1 MIPQRPAEVPL
12 LYQIFGNCRQTITA
26 PRHHASA
33 QSGKITY
40 NKTVIWIRNFSMPP
54 FVLVDGSYFLFR
66 AFHALPPLTTSTGLH
81 TNAIRGAISAIQK
94 LMRRTQPTHMA
105 VIFDTPEPTFRHE
118 LSPIYKGDRPSMPE
132 ELAEQIPYLHALIRA
147 LGIPLHMLPGAEA
160 DDIIGTLAKR
170 AEAQGHQVLIS
181 TGDKD
186 MAQLVTDKVTL
197 EDSFKDKPMDVN
209 GVFEKFGVWPNQII
223 DYLTLMGD
231 ASDGIM
237 GVPGVGAK
245 TAAKLLTEYG
255 SIGGIL
261 ENVDNIKGKV
271 GQNIKDNVEGIT
283 LDHQLASIVCDLDM
297 NLTYDDLKLADP
309 NIEQLRSLYTELEFR
324 NQLQSLDHPN
334 NPNGAAYKQ
343 NSKAILKDA
352 HAEEKTVTEDQA
364 SITSTDDVLGQA
376 NYHTVLAQTDWDN
389 LFKRL
394 STEKRFAFDT
404 ETTSLD
410 YRIAQIVGFS
420 VAFDAHNAYYVPLA
434 HDYEG
439 APEQLNRDLI
449 LAQIKP
455 ILEDKSVEKI
465 GHHLK
470 YDAHVLKNHGIELQ
484 GWYFDT
490 MLASYVLNSVAT
502 RHGMDDVARLYL
514 SHLTTT
520 FEQVAGKG
528 AKQKSFNQIE
538 LETAS
543 HYAAEDAHVTYRL
556 YEVLDA
562 KLHKHPELVNILHNV
577 EMPVARV
584 LTMMEENGIEL
595 NLDFLDQLGSEF
607 AKTMQDLENQITELA
622 GQPFNVSSPKQ
633 VGEILFDKL
642 GLKGG
647 KKTSTGQYSTS
658 ESVLEKIEHPITD
671 LILEYRGLSKLKST
685 YTDGLLKQ
693 ANNETHRVHTS
704 YHQALTATGRLSSTD
719 PNLQNIPVR
728 EDIGRQIRKA
738 FIAPKGRVLLAA
750 DYSQIELRLMAHFS
764 QDEALVDAF
773 NHGQDV
779 HRRTAAEVLGIA
791 LEDVTGN
798 QRRQAKAVNFGL
810 LYGMS
815 EFGLTRQLGFSREE
829 SRSYIGKY
837 FQRYPG
843 VLEYM
848 ERTRQVAREQGFVE
862 TILGRRLYTPDI
874 MASNKMIKQG
884 AERAAINAPLQGSA
898 ADIIKMAMIEVEKM
912 LPKGQAKMLLQVHD
926 ELVFEADEDIAD
938 DLAMKLADVMQSVLK
953 ISVPLVVEVGKGSN
967 WDEAH

>member
-1 MIPQRPAEVPL
+1 
-12 LYQIFGNCRQTITA
+12 
-26 PRHHASA
+26 
-33 QSGKITY
+33 
-40 NKTVIWIRNFSMPP
+40 MPP

-118 LSPIYKGDRPSMPE
+118 LSPIYKGDRPSMPT
-132 ELAEQIPYLHALIRA
+132 ELSEQIPYLHALIRA
-147 LGIPLHMLPGAEA
+147 LGIPLHTLPGAEA

-170 AEAQGHQVLIS
+170 AEAMGHQVLIS

-186 MAQLVTDKVTL
+186 MAQLVTEKVTL
-197 EDSFKDKPMDVN
+197 EDSFKEKPLDVD

-261 ENVDNIKGKV
+261 ENVDKIKGKV
-271 GQNIKDNVEGIT
+271 GQNIKEHVDGIA
-283 LDHQLASIVCDLDM
+283 LDHQLASIVIDLDL
-297 NLTYDDLKLADP
+297 NFGYDDLKLGEP
-309 NIEQLRSLYTELEFR
+309 NVETLRHLYTELEFR

-334 NPNGAAYKQ
+334 NPNNSNYQQAAKSI
-343 NSKAILKDA
+343 NAKAVTAPEPLED
-352 HAEEKTVTEDQA
+352 HASVTSSDDQ
-364 SITSTDDVLGQA
+364 LGQA
-376 NYHTVLAQTDWDN
+376 TYHTVLSQQDWDI
-389 LFKRL
+389 LFERL

-420 VAFDAHNAYYVPLA
+420 VAFDAQDAYYVPLA

-439 APEQLNRDLI
+439 APEQLNREVI

-455 ILEDKSVEKI
+455 ILEDESVKKI

-470 YDAHVLKNHGIELQ
+470 YDAHVLENHGIHLA

-520 FEQVAGKG
+520 YEQVAGKG
-528 AKQKSFNQIE
+528 AKQKTFNQIP
-538 LETAS
+538 LETAA

-556 YEVLDA
+556 YEVLSS
-562 KLHKHPELVNILHNV
+562 KLQAHPELVNILHNIEV
-577 EMPVARV
+577 PVARV
-584 LTMMEENGIEL
+584 LTQMEENGIEL
-595 NLDFLDQLGSEF
+595 DLAFLDQLGGEF
-607 AKTMQDLENQITELA
+607 SNTMQNLENQIMEIA
-622 GQPFNVSSPKQ
+622 GESFNVSSPKQ
-633 VGEILFDKL
+633 VGEVLFEKL

-647 KKTSTGQYSTS
+647 KKTTTGQYSTS
-658 ESVLEKIEHPITD
+658 ESVLEKIEHPIAQ

-685 YTDGLLKQ
+685 YTDGLCKQ
-693 ANNETHRVHTS
+693 ANPDTHRVHTS

-719 PNLQNIPVR
+719 PNLQNIPIR
-728 EDIGRQIRKA
+728 AEIGRQIRKA
-738 FIAPKGRVLLAA
+738 FVAPEGRVLLAA
-750 DYSQIELRLMAHFS
+750 DYSQIELRLMAHLS
-764 QDEALVDAF
+764 QDEALLDAF
-773 NHGQDV
+773 IHGQDV
-779 HRRTAAEVLGIA
+779 HCRTAAEVLGIA
-791 LEDVTGN
+791 LEDVTN
-798 QRRQAKAVNFGL
+798 DQRRQAKAVNFGL

-815 EFGLTRQLGFSREE
+815 EFGLIRQLGFTRQE
-829 SRSYIGKY
+829 SQDYIKQY
-837 FQRYPG
+837 FHRYPG
-843 VLEYM
+843 IYDYM
-848 ERTRQVAREQGFVE
+848 QRTRQVALEQGFVE
-862 TILGRRLYTPDI
+862 TLLGRRLYTPDI
-874 MASNKMIKQG
+874 DARNMMVRKA

-898 ADIIKMAMIEVEKM
+898 ADIIKMAMIEVDKM
-912 LPKGQAKMLLQVHD
+912 LPKDQAKMLLQVHD
-926 ELVFEADEDIAD
+926 ELVFEVDEDIAD
-938 DLAMKLADVMQSVLK
+938 ELAPKLAEVMQSVLQ
-953 ISVPLVVEVGKGSN
+953 ISVPLVVEVGKGKN

>member
-1 MIPQRPAEVPL
+1 
-12 LYQIFGNCRQTITA
+12 
-26 PRHHASA
+26 
-33 QSGKITY
+33 
-40 NKTVIWIRNFSMPP
+40 MPP

-66 AFHALPPLTTSTGLH
+66 AFHALPPLTTSTGIH

-118 LSPIYKGDRPSMPE
+118 LSPIYKGDRPSMPD
-132 ELAEQIPYLHALIRA
+132 ELSQQIPYLHALIRA
-147 LGIPLHMLPGAEA
+147 LGIPLYMLPGAEA

-170 AEAQGHQVLIS
+170 AEAEGHQVLIS

-197 EDSFKDKPMDVN
+197 EDSFKEKPMDVQ
-209 GVFEKFGVWPNQII
+209 GVFEKFGVWPNQIV

-255 SIGGIL
+255 SLGGIL
-261 ENVDNIKGKV
+261 ENVDKIKGRV
-271 GQNIKDNVEGIT
+271 GQNIKDNVDGIAI
-283 LDHQLASIVCDLDM
+283 DHQLASIVCDLDM
-297 NLTYDDLKLADP
+297 GLTFADLKLCDP
-309 NIEQLRSLYTELEFR
+309 NTEELRRLYTELEFR

-334 NPNGAAYKQ
+334 NPNSNSYKQ
-343 NSKAILKDA
+343 VSQAITQTPA
-352 HAEEKTVTEDQA
+352 AAEVATEDQA
-364 SITSTDDVLGQA
+364 QLSSSEDQLGEA
-376 NYHTVLAQTDWDN
+376 TYHTVLNPEDWDA
-389 LFKRL
+389 LFQRL
-394 STEKRFAFDT
+394 STATRFAFDT

-420 VAFDAHNAYYVPLA
+420 VAFDATEAFYVPLA
-434 HDYEG
+434 HDYAG
-439 APEQLNRDLI
+439 APEQLNREAV

-455 ILEDKSVEKI
+455 ILENPAVEKI

-470 YDAHVLKNHGIELQ
+470 YDAHVLENHGIHLQ

-520 FEQVAGKG
+520 YEQIAGKG
-528 AKQKSFNQIE
+528 AKQKTFNQIE
-538 LETAS
+538 IETAA

-556 YEVLDA
+556 YEVLNE
-562 KLHKHPELVNILHNV
+562 KLQRHPELSNLLHHI

-584 LTMMEENGIEL
+584 LTQMEENGIKLDL
-595 NLDFLDQLGSEF
+595 NFLDQLGVEF
-607 AKTMQDLENQITELA
+607 SNTMLQLEQQIIELA

-633 VGEILFDKL
+633 VGEILFEKL
-642 GLKGG
+642 GIKGG
-647 KKTSTGQYSTS
+647 KKTATGQYSTS
-658 ESVLEKIEHPITD
+658 ESILEKIEHPIAS
-671 LILEYRGLSKLKST
+671 LIVEYRGLSKLKST
-685 YTDGLLKQ
+685 YTDGLQKQ
-693 ANNETHRVHTS
+693 ANSSSHRVHTS

-728 EDIGRQIRKA
+728 MDIGRQIRKA
-738 FIAPKGRVLLAA
+738 FIAPEGRVLLAA

-764 QDEALVDAF
+764 QDDALVDAF

-779 HRRTAAEVLGIA
+779 HRRTAAEVLNIA
-791 LEDVTGN
+791 LEDVTPD

-815 EFGLTRQLGFSREE
+815 EFGLIRQLGFTREE
-829 SRSYIGKY
+829 SQNYIKQY

-843 VLEYM
+843 IYEYM
-848 ERTRQVAREQGFVE
+848 QRTRQVALEQGFVE
-862 TILGRRLYTPDI
+862 TLTGRRLYTPDI
-874 MASNKMIKQG
+874 DARNMMVRKA

-898 ADIIKMAMIEVEKM
+898 ADIIKMAMVEVDKM
-912 LPKGQAKMLLQVHD
+912 LPRDQAKMLLQVHD
-926 ELVFEADEDIAD
+926 ELVFEVDADVADE
-938 DLAMKLADVMQSVLK
+938 LAPKLAEMMQSVIKL
-953 ISVPLVVEVGKGSN
+953 SVPLVVEVGKGQN

>member
-12 LYQIFGNCRQTITA
+12 LYQIFGNCCQTITA

-261 ENVDNIKGKV
+261 ENVDSIKGKV
-271 GQNIKDNVEGIT
+271 GQNIKDNVEGIA

-376 NYHTVLAQTDWDN
+376 NYHTVLAQMDWDN

-410 YRIAQIVGFS
+410 YRVAQIVGFS
-420 VAFDAHNAYYVPLA
+420 VAFDAHDAYYVPLA

-439 APEQLNRDLI
+439 APEQLSRDLI

-607 AKTMQDLENQITELA
+607 AKTIQDLENQITELA

-938 DLAMKLADVMQSVLK
+938 DLAVKLADVMQSVLK

>member
-1 MIPQRPAEVPL
+1 
-12 LYQIFGNCRQTITA
+12 
-26 PRHHASA
+26 
-33 QSGKITY
+33 
-40 NKTVIWIRNFSMPP
+40 MPP

-94 LMRRTQPTHMA
+94 LMRRVQPTHMA

-118 LSPIYKGDRPSMPE
+118 LSPIYKGDRPSMPS
-132 ELAEQIPYLHALIRA
+132 ELAEQIPYLHALIKA
-147 LGIPLHMLPGAEA
+147 LGIPLHALPGAEA

-170 AEAQGHQVLIS
+170 AEAMGHQVLIS

-186 MAQLVTDKVTL
+186 MAQLVTEKVTL
-197 EDSFKDKPMDVN
+197 EDSFKEKPLDVN

-245 TAAKLLTEYG
+245 TAAKLLNEYG

-261 ENVDNIKGKV
+261 ENVDKIKGKV

-283 LDHQLASIVCDLDM
+283 LDHQLASIVIDLD
-297 NLTYDDLKLADP
+297 LSFGYDDLKLAEP
-309 NIEQLRSLYTELEFR
+309 NVAKLRELYTELEFR

-334 NPNGAAYKQ
+334 NPNNSNYKQ
-343 NSKAILKDA
+343 
-352 HAEEKTVTEDQA
+352 VVQ
-364 SITSTDDVLGQA
+364 SITTKPVAPIEEDHASLTSSDDQLGQA
-376 NYHTVLAQTDWDN
+376 TYHTVLNQADWDA
-389 LFKRL
+389 LFNRL
-394 STEKRFAFDT
+394 NTAQRFAFDT

-420 VAFDAHNAYYVPLA
+420 VAFDAKDAYYVPLA
-434 HDYEG
+434 HDYEN
-439 APEQLNRDLI
+439 APEQLNRETI

-455 ILEDKSVEKI
+455 ILEDDTIQKI

-470 YDAHVLKNHGIELQ
+470 YDAHVLENHGIQLA

-520 FEQVAGKG
+520 FEQIAGKG
-528 AKQKSFNQIE
+528 AKQKTFNQIE
-538 LETAS
+538 IETAA

-556 YEVLDA
+556 YEVLYE
-562 KLHKHPELVNILHNV
+562 KLKVHPELLNILLNI

-584 LTMMEENGIEL
+584 LTSMEENGIQ
-595 NLDFLDQLGSEF
+595 LDLAFLDQLGCDF
-607 AKTMQDLENQITELA
+607 AETMKNLEQQIEEMA
-622 GQPFNVSSPKQ
+622 GESFNVSSPKQ

-647 KKTSTGQYSTS
+647 KKTTTGQYSTS
-658 ESVLEKIEHPITD
+658 ESILEKLEHPIAE
-671 LILEYRGLSKLKST
+671 LILNYRGLSKLKST
-685 YTDGLLKQ
+685 YTDGLCKQ
-693 ANNETHRVHTS
+693 ANNDTHRVHTS

-719 PNLQNIPVR
+719 PNLQNIPIR
-728 EDIGRQIRKA
+728 EEIGRQIRKA
-738 FIAPKGRVLLAA
+738 FVAPEGRILLAA
-750 DYSQIELRLMAHFS
+750 DYSQIELRLMAHLS
-764 QDEALVDAF
+764 QDDALVDAF
-773 NHGQDV
+773 IHGQDV

-791 LEDVTGN
+791 LEDVTN
-798 QRRQAKAVNFGL
+798 DQRRQAKAVNFGL

-815 EFGLTRQLGFSREE
+815 EFGLTRQLGFTRQE
-829 SRSYIGKY
+829 SQEYIKQY
-837 FQRYPG
+837 FHRYPG
-843 VLEYM
+843 IYEYM
-848 ERTRQVAREQGFVE
+848 QRTRQVALEQGFVE

-874 MASNKMIKQG
+874 DARNMMIRKA

-898 ADIIKMAMIEVEKM
+898 ADIIKMAMIEVDKM
-912 LPKGQAKMLLQVHD
+912 LPKDQAKMLLQVHD
-926 ELVFEADEDIAD
+926 ELVFEVDEAIADE
-938 DLAMKLADVMQSVLK
+938 LASKLAEVMQSVVQ
-953 ISVPLVVEVGKGSN
+953 ISVPLLVEVGKGKN

>member
-1 MIPQRPAEVPL
+1 
-12 LYQIFGNCRQTITA
+12 
-26 PRHHASA
+26 
-33 QSGKITY
+33 
-40 NKTVIWIRNFSMPP
+40 MPP

-66 AFHALPPLTTSTGLH
+66 AFHALPPLTTSTGIH

-118 LSPIYKGDRPSMPE
+118 LSPIYKGDRPSMPD
-132 ELAEQIPYLHALIRA
+132 ELSQQIPYLHALIRA
-147 LGIPLHMLPGAEA
+147 LGIPLYMLPGAEA

-170 AEAQGHQVLIS
+170 AEAEGHQVLIS

-197 EDSFKDKPMDVN
+197 EDSFKEKPMDVQ
-209 GVFEKFGVWPNQII
+209 GVFEKFGVWPNQIV

-255 SIGGIL
+255 SLGGIL
-261 ENVDNIKGKV
+261 ENVDKIKGRV
-271 GQNIKDNVEGIT
+271 GQNIKDNVDGIAI
-283 LDHQLASIVCDLDM
+283 DHQLASIVCDLDM
-297 NLTYDDLKLADP
+297 GLTFADLKLCDP
-309 NIEQLRSLYTELEFR
+309 NTEELRRLYTELEFR

-334 NPNGAAYKQ
+334 NPNSNSYKQ
-343 NSKAILKDA
+343 VSQAISQTPA
-352 HAEEKTVTEDQA
+352 AAEVATEDQA
-364 SITSTDDVLGQA
+364 QLSSSEDQLGEA
-376 NYHTVLAQTDWDN
+376 TYHTVLSPADWDA
-389 LFKRL
+389 LFQRL
-394 STEKRFAFDT
+394 STATRFAFDT

-420 VAFDAHNAYYVPLA
+420 VAFDATEAFYVPLA
-434 HDYEG
+434 HDYAG
-439 APEQLNRDLI
+439 APEQLNREAV

-455 ILEDKSVEKI
+455 ILENPAVEKI

-470 YDAHVLKNHGIELQ
+470 YDAHVLENHGIHLQ

-514 SHLTTT
+514 SHLTTPY
-520 FEQVAGKG
+520 EQIAGKG
-528 AKQKSFNQIE
+528 AKQKTFNQIE
-538 LETAS
+538 IETAA

-556 YEVLDA
+556 YEVLNE
-562 KLHKHPELVNILHNV
+562 KLQRHPELSNLLHHI

-584 LTMMEENGIEL
+584 LTQMEENGIKLDL
-595 NLDFLDQLGSEF
+595 NFLDQLGVEF
-607 AKTMQDLENQITELA
+607 SNTMLQLEQQIIELA

-633 VGEILFDKL
+633 VGEILFEKL
-642 GLKGG
+642 GIKGG
-647 KKTSTGQYSTS
+647 KKTATGQYSTS
-658 ESVLEKIEHPITD
+658 ESILEKIEHPIAS
-671 LILEYRGLSKLKST
+671 LIVEYRGLSKLKST
-685 YTDGLLKQ
+685 YTDGLQKQ
-693 ANNETHRVHTS
+693 ANSSSHRVHTS

-728 EDIGRQIRKA
+728 MDIGRQIRKA
-738 FIAPKGRVLLAA
+738 FIAPEGRVLLAA

-764 QDEALVDAF
+764 QDDALVDAF

-779 HRRTAAEVLGIA
+779 HRRTAAEVLNIA
-791 LEDVTGN
+791 LEDVTPD

-815 EFGLTRQLGFSREE
+815 EFGLIRQLGFTREE
-829 SRSYIGKY
+829 SQNYIKQY

-843 VLEYM
+843 IYEYM
-848 ERTRQVAREQGFVE
+848 QRTRQVALEQGFVE
-862 TILGRRLYTPDI
+862 TLTGRRLYTPDI
-874 MASNKMIKQG
+874 DARNMMVRKA

-898 ADIIKMAMIEVEKM
+898 ADIIKMAMVEVDKM
-912 LPKGQAKMLLQVHD
+912 LPRHQAKMLLQVHD
-926 ELVFEADEDIAD
+926 ELVFEVDANVADE
-938 DLAMKLADVMQSVLK
+938 LAPKLAEVMQSVIEL
-953 ISVPLVVEVGKGSN
+953 SVPLVVEVGKGQN

>member
-1 MIPQRPAEVPL
+1 
-12 LYQIFGNCRQTITA
+12 
-26 PRHHASA
+26 
-33 QSGKITY
+33 
-40 NKTVIWIRNFSMPP
+40 MPP

-118 LSPIYKGDRPSMPE
+118 LSPIYKGDRPSMPT
-132 ELAEQIPYLHALIRA
+132 ELSEQIPYLHALIRA
-147 LGIPLHMLPGAEA
+147 LGIPLHTLPGAEA

-170 AEAQGHQVLIS
+170 AEAMGHQVLIS

-186 MAQLVTDKVTL
+186 MAQLVTEKVTL
-197 EDSFKDKPMDVN
+197 EDSFKEKPLDVD

-237 GVPGVGAK
+237 GVPGIGAK
-245 TAAKLLTEYG
+245 TAAKLLNEYG

-261 ENVDNIKGKV
+261 ENVDKIKGKV
-271 GQNIKDNVEGIT
+271 GQNIKEHVDGIA
-283 LDHQLASIVCDLDM
+283 LDHQLASIVIDLD
-297 NLTYDDLKLADP
+297 LSFGYDDLKLGEP
-309 NIEQLRSLYTELEFR
+309 NVETLRHLYTELEFR

-334 NPNGAAYKQ
+334 NPNNSNYQQAAKSI
-343 NSKAILKDA
+343 NAKAVTAPEPLED
-352 HAEEKTVTEDQA
+352 HASVTSSDDQ
-364 SITSTDDVLGQA
+364 LGQA
-376 NYHTVLAQTDWDN
+376 TYHTVLSQQDWDT
-389 LFKRL
+389 LFERL

-420 VAFDAHNAYYVPLA
+420 VAFDAQDAYYVPLA

-439 APEQLNRDLI
+439 APEQLNREVI

-455 ILEDKSVEKI
+455 ILEDESVKKI

-470 YDAHVLKNHGIELQ
+470 YDAHVLENHGIHLA

-520 FEQVAGKG
+520 YEQVAGKG
-528 AKQKSFNQIE
+528 AKQKTFNQIP
-538 LETAS
+538 LETAA

-556 YEVLDA
+556 YEVLSS
-562 KLHKHPELVNILHNV
+562 KLQAHPELVNILHNIEV
-577 EMPVARV
+577 PVARV
-584 LTMMEENGIEL
+584 LTQMEENGIEL
-595 NLDFLDQLGSEF
+595 DLAFLDQLGGEF
-607 AKTMQDLENQITELA
+607 SNTMQNLENQIMEIA
-622 GQPFNVSSPKQ
+622 GESFNVSSPKQ
-633 VGEILFDKL
+633 VGEVLFEKL

-647 KKTSTGQYSTS
+647 KKTTTGQYSTS
-658 ESVLEKIEHPITD
+658 ESVLEKIEHPIAQ

-685 YTDGLLKQ
+685 YTDGLCKQ
-693 ANNETHRVHTS
+693 ANPDTHRVHTS

-719 PNLQNIPVR
+719 PNLQNIPIR
-728 EDIGRQIRKA
+728 AEIGRQIRKA
-738 FIAPKGRVLLAA
+738 FVAPEGRVLLAA
-750 DYSQIELRLMAHFS
+750 DYSQIELRLMAHLS
-764 QDEALVDAF
+764 QDEALLDAF
-773 NHGQDV
+773 IHGQDV

-791 LEDVTGN
+791 LEDVTN
-798 QRRQAKAVNFGL
+798 DQRRQAKAVNFGL

-815 EFGLTRQLGFSREE
+815 EFGLIRQLGFTRQE
-829 SRSYIGKY
+829 SQDYIKQY
-837 FQRYPG
+837 FHRYPG
-843 VLEYM
+843 IYDYM
-848 ERTRQVAREQGFVE
+848 QRTRQVALEQGFVE
-862 TILGRRLYTPDI
+862 TLLGRRLYTPDI
-874 MASNKMIKQG
+874 DARNMMVRKA

-898 ADIIKMAMIEVEKM
+898 ADIIKMAMIEVDKM
-912 LPKGQAKMLLQVHD
+912 LPKDQAKMLLQVHD
-926 ELVFEADEDIAD
+926 ELVFEVDEDIAD
-938 DLAMKLADVMQSVLK
+938 ELAPKLAEVMQSVLQ
-953 ISVPLVVEVGKGSN
+953 ISVPLVVEVGKGKN

>member
-1 MIPQRPAEVPL
+1 
-12 LYQIFGNCRQTITA
+12 
-26 PRHHASA
+26 
-33 QSGKITY
+33 
-40 NKTVIWIRNFSMPP
+40 MPP

-132 ELAEQIPYLHALIRA
+132 ELSQQIPYLHALIRA

-170 AEAQGHQVLIS
+170 AEALGYQVLIS

-197 EDSFKDKPMDVN
+197 EDSFKEKPMDVD

-237 GVPGVGAK
+237 GVPGIGAK
-245 TAAKLLTEYG
+245 TAAKLLNEYG

-261 ENVDNIKGKV
+261 ENVDKIKGKV
-271 GQNIKDNVEGIT
+271 GQNIKDNTDGIA
-283 LDHQLASIVCDLDM
+283 LDHQLASIICDLD
-297 NLTYDDLKLADP
+297 LSFTYDDLKLQDP
-309 NIEQLRSLYTELEFR
+309 NVEALRNLYTELEFR

-334 NPNGAAYKQ
+334 NPNNRNYKQ
-343 NSKAILKDA
+343 A
-352 HAEEKTVTEDQA
+352 TQ
-364 SITSTDDVLGQA
+364 SITAKAAPEPQEADDQQATLSSDNDQLGEA
-376 NYHTVLAQTDWDN
+376 TYHTVLTQEDWSK
-389 LFKRL
+389 LFERL
-394 STEKRFAFDT
+394 NTEKRFAFDT

-420 VAFDAHNAYYVPLA
+420 VAFDAQDAYYVPLA

-439 APEQLNRDLI
+439 APEQLNREVI

-455 ILEDKSVEKI
+455 ILEDESVKKI

-470 YDAHVLKNHGIELQ
+470 YDAHVLENHGIHLA

-520 FEQVAGKG
+520 YEQVAGKG
-528 AKQKSFNQIE
+528 AKQKTFNQIP
-538 LETAS
+538 LETAA

-556 YEVLDA
+556 YEVLSS
-562 KLHKHPELVNILHNV
+562 KLQAHPELVNILHNIEV
-577 EMPVARV
+577 PVARV
-584 LTMMEENGIEL
+584 LTQMEENGIEL
-595 NLDFLDQLGSEF
+595 DLAFLDQLGGEF
-607 AKTMQDLENQITELA
+607 SNTMQNLENQIMEIA
-622 GQPFNVSSPKQ
+622 GESFNVSSPKQ
-633 VGEILFDKL
+633 VGEVLFEKL

-647 KKTSTGQYSTS
+647 KKTTTGQYSTS
-658 ESVLEKIEHPITD
+658 ESVLEKIEHPIAQ

-685 YTDGLLKQ
+685 YTDGLCKQ
-693 ANNETHRVHTS
+693 ANPDTHRVHTS

-719 PNLQNIPVR
+719 PNLQNIPIR
-728 EDIGRQIRKA
+728 AEIGRQIRKA
-738 FIAPKGRVLLAA
+738 FVAPEGRVLLAA
-750 DYSQIELRLMAHFS
+750 DYSQIELRLMAHLS
-764 QDEALVDAF
+764 QDDALVDAF

-779 HRRTAAEVLGIA
+779 HRRTAAEVLGIP
-791 LEDVTGN
+791 LEEVTN
-798 QRRQAKAVNFGL
+798 DQRRQAKAVNFGL

-815 EFGLTRQLGFSREE
+815 EFGLTRQLGFTRQE
-829 SRSYIGKY
+829 SQEYIKQY
-837 FQRYPG
+837 FRRYPG
-843 VLEYM
+843 IYEYM
-848 ERTRQVAREQGFVE
+848 QRTRQVALEQGFVE

-874 MASNKMIKQG
+874 DARNMMVRKA

-898 ADIIKMAMIEVEKM
+898 ADIIKMAMIEVDKM
-912 LPKGQAKMLLQVHD
+912 LPKDQAKMLLQVHD
-926 ELVFEADEDIAD
+926 ELVFEVDEEIADE
-938 DLAMKLADVMQSVLK
+938 LAPQLAEVMQSVIE
-953 ISVPLVVEVGKGSN
+953 ISVPLVVEVGKGMN
-967 WDEAH
+967 WGEAH

>member
-1 MIPQRPAEVPL
+1 
-12 LYQIFGNCRQTITA
+12 
-26 PRHHASA
+26 
-33 QSGKITY
+33 
-40 NKTVIWIRNFSMPP
+40 MPP

-147 LGIPLHMLPGAEA
+147 LGIPLYMLPGAEA

-170 AEAQGHQVLIS
+170 AEAAGQQVLIS

-186 MAQLVTDKVTL
+186 MAQLVTERVTL

-209 GVFEKFGVWPNQII
+209 GVFEKFGVWPHQII

-255 SIGGIL
+255 CIGSIL
-261 ENVDNIKGKV
+261 ENADKIKGKV
-271 GQNIKDNVEGIT
+271 GQNIKAHADGIA
-283 LDHQLASIVCDLDM
+283 LDHQLASIVCDLDIG
-297 NLTYDDLKLADP
+297 LGYDDLKLLDP
-309 NIEQLRSLYTELEFR
+309 NTEQLRSLYTELEFR

-334 NPNGAAYKQ
+334 NPNGSAYKQ
-343 NSKAILKDA
+343 NSKAIIKNA
-352 HAEEKTVTEDQA
+352 QAEEQVITEDQA

-376 NYHTVLAQTDWDN
+376 SYHTVLSQDAWD
-389 LFKRL
+389 RL
-394 STEKRFAFDT
+394 LQRLNTEKRFAFDT

-410 YRIAQIVGFS
+410 YRVAQIVGFS
-420 VAFDAHNAYYVPLA
+420 IAFDAQDAYYVPLA
-434 HDYEG
+434 HDYED
-439 APEQLNRDLI
+439 APQQLNRDLV

-455 ILEDKSVEKI
+455 VLEDASVQKI

-470 YDAHVLKNHGIELQ
+470 YDAHVLENQGIELR

-520 FEQVAGKG
+520 FEQLAGKG
-528 AKQKSFNQIE
+528 AKQKTFNQIE
-538 LETAS
+538 IAAAA

-562 KLHKHPELVNILHNV
+562 KLRKHPELINILHNV

-595 NLDFLDQLGSEF
+595 NLEFLDQLGAEF
-607 AKTMQDLENQITELA
+607 AKTMQDLENRIAELA
-622 GQPFNVSSPKQ
+622 GEAFNVSSPKQ
-633 VGEILFDKL
+633 VGEVLFEKL

-647 KKTSTGQYSTS
+647 KKTATGQYSTS
-658 ESVLEKIEHPITD
+658 ESVLEKLEHPIAG

-693 ANNETHRVHTS
+693 ANNDTRRVHTS

-738 FIAPKGRVLLAA
+738 FVAPKGRVLLAA

-773 NHGQDV
+773 KHGQDV
-779 HRRTAAEVLGIA
+779 HRRTAAEVLGIP
-791 LEDVTGN
+791 LDEVSSN

-874 MASNKMIKQG
+874 MASNKMVKQG

-898 ADIIKMAMIEVEKM
+898 ADIIKMAMIEVDKI
-912 LPKGQAKMLLQVHD
+912 LPQDQAKMLLQVHD
-926 ELVFEADEDIAD
+926 ELVFEADEAIAD
-938 DLAMKLADVMQSVLK
+938 ELAVKLQEVMQSVLP

>member
-1 MIPQRPAEVPL
+1 
-12 LYQIFGNCRQTITA
+12 
-26 PRHHASA
+26 
-33 QSGKITY
+33 
-40 NKTVIWIRNFSMPP
+40 MPP

-66 AFHALPPLTTSTGLH
+66 AFHALPPLTTSTGLQ

-94 LMRRTQPTHMA
+94 LMRRIQPTHMA

-118 LSPIYKGDRPSMPE
+118 LSPIYKGDRPSMPD
-132 ELAEQIPYLHALIRA
+132 ELAQQIPYLHALIRA

-170 AEAQGHQVLIS
+170 AEAAGHQVLIS

-209 GVFEKFGVWPNQII
+209 GVIEKFGVRPDQII

-231 ASDGIM
+231 ASDGIR

-245 TAAKLLTEYG
+245 TAAKLLNEYG

-271 GQNIKDNVEGIT
+271 GQNLKDNVEGIA
-283 LDHQLASIVCDLDM
+283 LDHQLASIVIDLDL
-297 NLTYDDLKLADP
+297 NITYEDLKLTDP
-309 NIEQLRSLYTELEFR
+309 NVDVLRNLYTELEFR

-334 NPNGAAYKQ
+334 NPNGAVYKQ
-343 NSKAILKDA
+343 ASTQIV
-352 HAEEKTVTEDQA
+352 KTEPTTEARPITDQA
-364 SITSTDDVLGQA
+364 QSTSDDDLLGEAQ
-376 NYHTVLAQTDWDN
+376 YHTILTQADWEQ
-389 LFKRL
+389 LFQRL
-394 STEKRFAFDT
+394 STEKRFAIDT

-410 YRIAQIVGFS
+410 YRVAEMVGFS
-420 VAFDAHNAYYVPLA
+420 VAFDAKDAYYVPHA

-439 APEQLNRDLI
+439 APEQLNREAI
-449 LAQIKP
+449 IQQIKP
-455 ILEDKSVEKI
+455 ILEDTSVEKI

-470 YDAHVLKNHGIELQ
+470 YDAHIFENHGIHLQ

-502 RHGMDDVARLYL
+502 RHGMDDVARVYL

-528 AKQKSFNQIE
+528 AKQKTFNQIE
-538 LETAS
+538 IETAA

-556 YEVLDA
+556 YEVLDR
-562 KLHKHPELVNILHNV
+562 KLKELPELSSILHNIEV
-577 EMPVARV
+577 PVASV
-584 LTMMEENGIEL
+584 LTRMEENGIALDL
-595 NLDFLDQLGSEF
+595 NFLDQLSISFSE
-607 AKTMQDLENQITELA
+607 TIQDLENQIIEIA
-622 GQPFNVSSPKQ
+622 GESFNVSSPKQ
-633 VGEILFDKL
+633 VGEVLFEKM

-647 KKTSTGQYSTS
+647 KKTATGQYSTS
-658 ESVLEKIEHPITD
+658 EAILEKIDHPITA
-671 LILEYRGLSKLKST
+671 LIIEYRGLTKLKST

-693 ANNETHRVHTS
+693 ANPETQRVHTS

-728 EDIGRQIRKA
+728 ENIGRQIRQA
-738 FIAPKGRVLLAA
+738 FIAPEGRILLAA

-764 QDEALVDAF
+764 QDEALVHAF

-779 HRRTAAEVLGIA
+779 HSRTASEVLGVA
-791 LEDVTGN
+791 LENVTSD

-815 EFGLTRQLGFSREE
+815 EFGLIRQLGFTREE
-829 SRSYIGKY
+829 SQNYIKQY
-837 FQRYPG
+837 FHRYPG
-843 VLEYM
+843 IYEYM
-848 ERTRQVAREQGFVE
+848 QRTRQIALEQGFVE
-862 TILGRRLYTPDI
+862 TITGRRLYTPDI
-874 MASNKMIKQG
+874 KASNMMVRKG

-898 ADIIKMAMIEVEKM
+898 AEIIKMAMIEVDKI
-912 LPKGQAKMLLQVHD
+912 LPKNQAKLLLQVHD
-926 ELVFEADEDIAD
+926 ELVFEVDEDIAD
-938 DLAMKLADVMQSVLK
+938 EISVKIQDVMQKVVTL
-953 ISVPLVVEVGKGSN
+953 SVPLLVEVGKGKN

>member
-1 MIPQRPAEVPL
+1 
-12 LYQIFGNCRQTITA
+12 
-26 PRHHASA
+26 
-33 QSGKITY
+33 
-40 NKTVIWIRNFSMPP
+40 MPP

-94 LMRRTQPTHMA
+94 LMRRIQPTHMA
-105 VIFDTPEPTFRHE
+105 VIFDTPEPTFRHV

-147 LGIPLHMLPGAEA
+147 LGIPLHTLPGAEA
-160 DDIIGTLAKR
+160 DDVIGTLAKR
-170 AEAQGHQVLIS
+170 AEALGHQVLIS

-197 EDSFKDKPMDVN
+197 EDSFKERPLDVD

-261 ENVDNIKGKV
+261 ENVDKIKGKV
-271 GQNIKDNVEGIT
+271 GQNIKDSVEGIT
-283 LDHQLASIVCDLDM
+283 LDHQLASIVIDLD
-297 NLTYDDLKLADP
+297 LSFDYDDLKLQEP
-309 NIEQLRSLYTELEFR
+309 NVDALRTLYTELEFR

-334 NPNGAAYKQ
+334 NPNNSNYKQ
-343 NSKAILKDA
+343 VSKSISSKTA
-352 HAEEKTVTEDQA
+352 AEATPVEDQA
-364 SITSTDDVLGQA
+364 SKTSVDDQLGQA
-376 NYHTVLAQTDWDN
+376 TYHTVLSQQDWDV
-389 LFKRL
+389 LFQRL

-420 VAFDAHNAYYVPLA
+420 VAFDANDAYYVPLA

-439 APEQLNRDLI
+439 APEQLNRELI
-449 LAQIKP
+449 LGQIKP
-455 ILEDKSVEKI
+455 ILEDASVQKI

-470 YDAHVLKNHGIELQ
+470 YDAHVLENHGIQLQ

-528 AKQKSFNQIE
+528 VKQKTFNQIE
-538 LETAS
+538 LETAA

-556 YEVLDA
+556 YEVLNT
-562 KLHKHPELVNILHNV
+562 KLQKHPELINILHNI

-595 NLDFLDQLGSEF
+595 NLDFLDQLSVEF
-607 AKTMQDLENQITELA
+607 SNTIQDLENQITELA

-658 ESVLEKIEHPITD
+658 ESVLEKIEHPITN

-764 QDEALVDAF
+764 QDDALVDAF

-791 LEDVTGN
+791 LDDVTSN

-843 VLEYM
+843 VLDYM

-874 MASNKMIKQG
+874 MASNKMVKQG

-898 ADIIKMAMIEVEKM
+898 ADIIKMAMIAVEKI
-912 LPKGQAKMLLQVHD
+912 LPKDQAKMLLQVHD
-926 ELVFEADEDIAD
+926 ELVFEVDEAIAD
-938 DLAMKLADVMQSVLK
+938 DLAVKLAEVMQSVLK
-953 ISVPLVVEVGKGSN
+953 ISVPLVVEVGKGNN

>member
-1 MIPQRPAEVPL
+1 
-12 LYQIFGNCRQTITA
+12 
-26 PRHHASA
+26 
-33 QSGKITY
+33 
-40 NKTVIWIRNFSMPP
+40 MPP

-66 AFHALPPLTTSTGLH
+66 AFHALPPLTTSTGIH

-118 LSPIYKGDRPSMPE
+118 LSPIYKGDRPSMPD
-132 ELAEQIPYLHALIRA
+132 ELSQQIPYLHALIRA
-147 LGIPLHMLPGAEA
+147 LGIPLYMLPGAEA

-170 AEAQGHQVLIS
+170 AEAEGHQVLIS

-197 EDSFKDKPMDVN
+197 EDSFKEKPMDVQ
-209 GVFEKFGVWPNQII
+209 GVFEKFGVWPNQIV

-255 SIGGIL
+255 SLGGIL
-261 ENVDNIKGKV
+261 ENVDKIKGRV
-271 GQNIKDNVEGIT
+271 GQNIKDNVDGIAI
-283 LDHQLASIVCDLDM
+283 DHQLASIVCDLDM
-297 NLTYDDLKLADP
+297 GLTFADLKLCDP
-309 NIEQLRSLYTELEFR
+309 NTEELRRLYTELEFR

-334 NPNGAAYKQ
+334 NPNSNSYKQ
-343 NSKAILKDA
+343 VSQAITQTPA
-352 HAEEKTVTEDQA
+352 AAEVATEDQA
-364 SITSTDDVLGQA
+364 QLSSSEDQLGEA
-376 NYHTVLAQTDWDN
+376 TYHTVLNPEDWDA
-389 LFKRL
+389 LFQRL
-394 STEKRFAFDT
+394 STATRFAFDT

-420 VAFDAHNAYYVPLA
+420 VAFDATEAFYVPLA
-434 HDYEG
+434 HDYAG
-439 APEQLNRDLI
+439 APEQLNREAV

-455 ILEDKSVEKI
+455 ILENPAVEKI

-470 YDAHVLKNHGIELQ
+470 YDAHVLENHGIHLQ

-520 FEQVAGKG
+520 YEQIAGKG
-528 AKQKSFNQIE
+528 AKQKTFNQIE
-538 LETAS
+538 IETAA

-556 YEVLDA
+556 YEVLNE
-562 KLHKHPELVNILHNV
+562 KLQHHPELSNLLHHI

-584 LTMMEENGIEL
+584 LTQMEENGIKLDL
-595 NLDFLDQLGSEF
+595 NFLDQLGVEF
-607 AKTMQDLENQITELA
+607 SNTMLQLEQQIIELA

-633 VGEILFDKL
+633 VGEILFEKL
-642 GLKGG
+642 GIKGG
-647 KKTSTGQYSTS
+647 KKTATGQYSTS
-658 ESVLEKIEHPITD
+658 ESILEKIEHPIAS
-671 LILEYRGLSKLKST
+671 LIVEYRGLSKLKST
-685 YTDGLLKQ
+685 YTDGLQKQ
-693 ANNETHRVHTS
+693 ANSSSHRVHTS

-728 EDIGRQIRKA
+728 MDIGRQIRKA
-738 FIAPKGRVLLAA
+738 FIAPEGRVLLAA

-764 QDEALVDAF
+764 QDDALVDAF

-779 HRRTAAEVLGIA
+779 HRRTAAEVLNIA
-791 LEDVTGN
+791 LEDVTPD

-815 EFGLTRQLGFSREE
+815 EFGLIRQLGFTREE
-829 SRSYIGKY
+829 SQNYIKQY

-843 VLEYM
+843 IYEYM
-848 ERTRQVAREQGFVE
+848 QRTRQVALEQGFVE
-862 TILGRRLYTPDI
+862 TLTGRRLYTPDI
-874 MASNKMIKQG
+874 DARNMMVRKA

-898 ADIIKMAMIEVEKM
+898 ADIIKMAMVEVDKM
-912 LPKGQAKMLLQVHD
+912 LPRDQAKMLLQVHD
-926 ELVFEADEDIAD
+926 ELVFEVDADVADE
-938 DLAMKLADVMQSVLK
+938 LAPKLAEVMQSVIEL
-953 ISVPLVVEVGKGSN
+953 SVPLVVEVGKGQN

>member
-1 MIPQRPAEVPL
+1 
-12 LYQIFGNCRQTITA
+12 
-26 PRHHASA
+26 
-33 QSGKITY
+33 
-40 NKTVIWIRNFSMPP
+40 MPP

-66 AFHALPPLTTSTGLH
+66 AYHALPPLTTSTCLQ

-94 LMRRTQPTHMA
+94 LMRRIQPTHMA
-105 VIFDTPEPTFRHE
+105 VIFDTPEPTFRHL
-118 LSPIYKGDRPSMPE
+118 LSPIYKGDRPSMPD
-132 ELAEQIPYLHALIRA
+132 ELSQQIPYLHNLIRA
-147 LGIPLHMLPGAEA
+147 LGIPLYTLPGAEA
-160 DDIIGTLAKR
+160 DDVIGTLAKR
-170 AEAQGHQVLIS
+170 AEKAGHQVLIS

-231 ASDGIM
+231 TSDGIR

-261 ENVDNIKGKV
+261 ENVDQIKGKV
-271 GQNIKDNVEGIT
+271 GQNIKDNVEGIV
-283 LDHQLASIVCDLDM
+283 LDHQLASIVIDLDL

-309 NIEQLRSLYTELEFR
+309 NVEALRQLYTELEFR

-334 NPNGAAYKQ
+334 NPNSSVYKQ
-343 NSKAILKDA
+343 TSKVIEKSA
-352 HAEEKTVTEDQA
+352 HTEEVIKTEDQA
-364 SITSTDDVLGQA
+364 DMSSVDDQLGQA
-376 NYHTVLAQTDWDN
+376 TYHTILSQADWDK
-389 LFKRL
+389 FFQRF

-410 YRIAQIVGFS
+410 YRIAEMVGFS
-420 VAFDAHNAYYVPLA
+420 VAFDAHDAYYIPLA

-439 APEQLNRDLI
+439 APEQLNRETI

-455 ILEDKSVEKI
+455 ILEDASVKKI

-470 YDAHVLKNHGIELQ
+470 YDAHILQNHGIELQ

-528 AKQKSFNQIE
+528 VKQKTFNQIE
-538 LETAS
+538 IEIAA

-556 YEVLDA
+556 YEVLSK
-562 KLHKHPELVNILHNV
+562 KLKAVAELDNILHNI

-595 NLDFLDQLGSEF
+595 DLKFLDQLGVDFSN
-607 AKTMQDLENQITELA
+607 AIQNLENQIIELA
-622 GQPFNVSSPKQ
+622 GQSFNVSSPKQ

-647 KKTSTGQYSTS
+647 KKTATGQYSTS
-658 ESVLEKIEHPITD
+658 ESILEKIDHPITA

-685 YTDGLLKQ
+685 YTDGLQKQ
-693 ANNETHRVHTS
+693 ANNDSGRVHTS

-728 EDIGRQIRKA
+728 EEIGRQIRKA
-738 FIAPKGRVLLAA
+738 FVAPKGRVLLAA

-764 QDEALVDAF
+764 QDDALVHAF

-791 LEDVTGN
+791 LEDVTHD

-815 EFGLTRQLGFSREE
+815 EFGLIRQLGFTRQE
-829 SRSYIGKY
+829 SQDYIKQY
-837 FQRYPG
+837 FHRYPG
-843 VLEYM
+843 IYEYM
-848 ERTRQVAREQGFVE
+848 QRTRQVALEQGFVE

-874 MASNKMIKQG
+874 DARNMMVRKG

-898 ADIIKMAMIEVEKM
+898 ADIIKMAMIEVDKI
-912 LPKGQAKMLLQVHD
+912 LPKDQAKMLLQVHD
-926 ELVFEADEDIAD
+926 ELVFEVDADIAD
-938 DLAMKLADVMQSVLK
+938 ELAPKLAEVMQSVVKL
-953 ISVPLVVEVGKGSN
+953 SVPLIVEVGKGMN